1 MTRRLLIV
9 TALLASI
16 VVLAALA
23 RVTGRPPGTIATLD
37 TLRLMERMLELPEFA
52 QARDAKITEYQT
64 PLIALDAQLRTMIDQ
79 WSQLDPAS
87 PEASA
92 IRTQAEQVQQQLSA
106 GQQNAQLGIDAFA
119 AEQFANAFR
128 QIRAQASAIATERGY
143 QYVMTSRFDDE
154 QILTDS
160 TSLFVQEILY
170 RSALIA
176 PEGTDI
182 TQAVADA
189 LNLPEPAPSPEPA
202 VGPTPDLQPTPAPT
216 GTPDP

>member
-9 TALLASI
+9 TALLASV

-23 RVTGRPPGTIATLD
+23 RVTGRPPGNIATLD

-52 QARDAKITEYQT
+52 EARDAKISEYQT
-64 PLIALDAQLRTMIDQ
+64 PLLALDTQLRTMIDQ
-79 WSQLDPAS
+79 WSLLDPAS
-87 PEASA
+87 PEANV
-92 IRTQAEQVQQQLSA
+92 IRTQAEQVQQALA
-106 GQQNAQLGIDAFA
+106 NGQQNAQIGIDAFA
-119 AEQFANAFR
+119 AGQFADAFR
-128 QIRAQASAIATERGY
+128 QIRALASTIATEQGY
-143 QYVMTSRFDDE
+143 QYVMTSRFDDD

-182 TQAVADA
+182 TQAVAD
-189 LNLPEPAPSPEPA
+189 
-202 VGPTPDLQPTPAPT
+202 
-216 GTPDP
+216 DPPFTRARRRSHP